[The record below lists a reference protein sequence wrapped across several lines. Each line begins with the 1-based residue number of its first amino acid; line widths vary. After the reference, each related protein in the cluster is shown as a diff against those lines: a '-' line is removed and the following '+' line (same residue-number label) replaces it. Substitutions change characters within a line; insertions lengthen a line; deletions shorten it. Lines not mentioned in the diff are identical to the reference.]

1 MPAPLYA
8 TEAIA
13 RDRWVRADATGEEIA
28 ALAAEHQQLAPQQ
41 RAHLAEEIA
50 GCSDGDLA
58 AFLELRREQQPVL
71 TVGKLR
77 PTAESK
83 APTTGS
89 KA

>member
-1 MPAPLYA
+1 MTMLFA

-13 RDRWVRADATGEEIA
+13 RDRWTRAGATGEE
-28 ALAAEHQQLAPQQ
+28 LATLASEHQQLTTQQ

-58 AFLELRREQQPVL
+58 AFLERRREQQPIA

-77 PTAESK
+77 PGGEAKAATSK
-83 APTTGS
+83 A
-89 KA
+89 